1 MATQLG
7 KLLRIVRINTG
18 DSMRNMADKLDL
30 SVSYLSAIENGKRN
44 VPTNMEEKLFRAYE
58 LSEKDKQNV
67 RDAIK
72 ETTSNIKVNITELSE
87 MKKKLIFALTK
98 DDLDNETIEE
108 LCAVLE
114 KKEIEK

>member
-1 MATQLG
+1 MVTQLG

-18 DSMRNMADKLDL
+18 DSMRDMAEKLGL

-44 VPTNMEEKLFRAYE
+44 VPSDLEEKIIEAYE

-67 RDAIK
+67 RNAIN

-87 MKKKLIFALTK
+87 RKKKLIFALTK
-98 DDLDNETIEE
+98 DELDNETIEE
-108 LCAVLE
+108 LCAIIE
-114 KKEIEK
+114 KKENK